1 MEQAQDEKT
10 DMLMTTSVD
19 CQVEQGGWQDQLV
32 AQLSKEGGSL
42 LSLINGCSNVNV
54 ALVSLGTP
62 FVSLKVQAVL
72 TGEKNYY
79 PQTHSTT
86 AQTPSPQTGC
96 IIVIG
101 TLHLHHHPRNSQCS
115 VGLPTLPIKQT
126 ELLEAPVPTAPLRIS
141 DSGMFY

>member
-62 FVSLKVQAVL
+62 FVSLCSCFLCCAIPRGLASREQRDANPRGMAQPKK
-72 TGEKNYY
+72 TGKTVERVNC
-79 PQTHSTT
+79 H
-86 AQTPSPQTGC
+86 
-96 IIVIG
+96 
-101 TLHLHHHPRNSQCS
+101 
-115 VGLPTLPIKQT
+115 
-126 ELLEAPVPTAPLRIS
+126 
-141 DSGMFY
+141 

>member
-72 TGEKNYY
+72 TGEKKLL
-79 PQTHSTT
+79 
-86 AQTPSPQTGC
+86 SPNTFDYRADP
-96 IIVIG
+96 
-101 TLHLHHHPRNSQCS
+101 LAPNRLHHRHW
-115 VGLPTLPIKQT
+115 
-126 ELLEAPVPTAPLRIS
+126 
-141 DSGMFY
+141 DSSSSSSSS